1 MTISEIAAILADHKK
16 WLSGDK
22 DGKRADLRNANLG
35 GANLGG
41 ANLGG
46 ANLHGTDLGGANLGG
61 ANLHGTDLGG
71 ADLRNANLHGTDL
84 GGANLD
90 NANLRNADLD
100 NANLRNADLGGANLG
115 GADLGETCIW
125 QFGPLGS
132 RRAYL
137 TVKQGPGLDEFHTGC
152 FSGTM
157 SEFEAAV
164 QQTHGDNQFGRQY
177 RGIIALVKEWIKEP
191 V

>member
-35 GANLGG
+35 GAN
-41 ANLGG
+41 
-46 ANLHGTDLGGANLGG
+46 
-61 ANLHGTDLGG
+61 LGG

-115 GADLGETCIW
+115 GADLDNANLRNANLGGANLGGAALGETCIW